1 MGESDIRH
9 LQSYSCIRE
18 ACIVL
23 LEIERVRTRQKAK
36 KSRRRAIITSYLNIF
51 VLTKIFSRAIFGNA
65 KKSTACTVEDTVR
78 ILLYKILILR
88 NPYFS
93 FLTKLLPSIFSKA
106 YIRKCY
112 NGTLGNVIIVH

>member
-36 KSRRRAIITSYLNIF
+36 KSRRRTIITSYLNIF

-65 KKSTACTVEDTVR
+65 KKSTTCTVEDTVR

-88 NPYFS
+88 NSYFS
-93 FLTKLLPSIFSKA
+93 FLTKLLPSIFSKV
-106 YIRKCY
+106 YIRGRY
-112 NGTLGNVIIVH
+112 NHTLGDVKTVH

>member
-1 MGESDIRH
+1 MRESDIRH
-9 LQSYSCIRE
+9 PQSYPCIRE
-18 ACIVL
+18 VCIVL

-36 KSRRRAIITSYLNIF
+36 KSRRRASITSYLNIF

-65 KKSTACTVEDTVR
+65 KKSTTCTVEDTVR

-93 FLTKLLPSIFSKA
+93 FLTKLLPSIFSKV
-106 YIRKCY
+106 YIRERY
-112 NGTLGNVIIVH
+112 NHTLGDVNIVH

>member
-9 LQSYSCIRE
+9 PQSYPCIRE
-18 ACIVL
+18 VCIVL

-36 KSRRRAIITSYLNIF
+36 KSRRHTIITSYLNIF

-65 KKSTACTVEDTVR
+65 KKSTTCTVEDTVR

-88 NPYFS
+88 NSYFS

-106 YIRKCY
+106 YIRGRY
-112 NGTLGNVIIVH
+112 NHTLGDVKTVH